1 MGSGTIYVVATPIG
15 NLEDLTRRAE
25 RTLSEVDF
33 VAAEDTRR
41 ARTLLRHLGIEKPL
55 VSYYDAVESRKSRA
69 LVSRCQAGESMALVS
84 DAGTPLLSDPG
95 FRLIQEAHEAGVKV
109 VPIPGVSAPIA
120 LLSCAGV
127 APLPFVFLGFLPS
140 RSTARRRFIA
150 PYRDRPETLVF
161 FETARRLPA
170 ALGDLADL
178 LGDRPAVIG
187 RELTKVHEEIRRGT
201 LEDLAASYG
210 PDGGAT
216 LRGEIVVAVAGC
228 DEEGGAVDDEKMEAA
243 LRVLLAKGE
252 SASRAAREVA
262 ADLGVSRR
270 EVYQKALALTDPS
283 AGGGKRSA
291 D

>member
-15 NLEDLTRRAE
+15 NLEDLTHRAE
-25 RTLSEVDF
+25 RILSEVDF
-33 VAAEDTRR
+33 IAAEDTRR

-55 VSYYDAVESRKSRA
+55 VSYYDAVESRKSRT
-69 LVSRCQAGESMALVS
+69 LVARCQGGESMALVS

-95 FRLIQEAHEAGVKV
+95 FRLVQEAHEAGVQV

-150 PYRDRPETLVF
+150 PYRDRSETLVF
-161 FETARRLPA
+161 FETAPRLAA
-170 ALGDLADL
+170 ALGDLAEL

-187 RELTKVHEEIRRGT
+187 RELTKMHEEIRRGT

-210 PDGGAT
+210 PGGGAT
-216 LRGEIVVAVAGC
+216 LRGELVVAVAGC
-228 DEEGGAVDDEKMEAA
+228 GEGGGAVDDDRLEAA
-243 LRVLLAKGE
+243 LRGRLAEGE
-252 SASRAAREVA
+252 SASRAARAVA

-270 EVYQKALALTDPS
+270 VVYQKALALTGAS
-283 AGGGKRSA
+283 AGGGKPSA

>member
-243 LRVLLAKGE
+243 LRVLLAIGE

>member
-1 MGSGTIYVVATPIG
+1 VGSGTIYVVATPIG